1 MATAKEEM
9 QSLIF
14 YRWISSDPANARKPA
29 TGTAGLPKISTRS
42 R

>member
-14 YRWISSDPANARKPA
+14 YRWISSDPANARK
-29 TGTAGLPKISTRS
+29 TGNLARSMHEESTPL
-42 R
+42 